1 MNKVLP
7 IIYFVIAAIWI
18 VDGIRVAIRP
28 QEQYHIFLDY
38 KTASLTSFLIFKLV
52 VAVLFIL
59 AGLRRWKMR
68 NQ

>member
-7 IIYFVIAAIWI
+7 FIYFVIAAIWMI
-18 VDGIRVAIRP
+18 DGIRVAISP

-38 KTASLTSFLIFKLV
+38 QTASLTTFLIFKSV
-52 VAVLFIL
+52 VTVFFIL

>member
-7 IIYFVIAAIWI
+7 FIYFIIGAIWTA
-18 VDGIRVAIRP
+18 DAIRVALNP

-38 KTASLTSFLIFKLV
+38 KTSSLTTFLIFKFA
-52 VAVLFIL
+52 VAVIFLL